1 MALVDKRELA
11 EIVVSEKKKKK
22 ALCESPL
29 PIRPFFLS
37 LTACLGP
44 LSVIDIH
51 LRDKQNGQLA
61 FARPETQMI

>member
-11 EIVVSEKKKKK
+11 EIVVSEKKK
-22 ALCESPL
+22 ALCASPL